1 MKTTSFGI
9 VALAACAAPHRDPG
23 MAAPPRIDSQPT
35 QRTVSARA
43 RDDAAAPRVRE
54 LLDAYANFGGVLSP
68 DGTKLLFR
76 SDRDG
81 IPELYLAD
89 VAHPDAPATKI
100 VAGPER
106 VASAVFAQG
115 GASVIFRKDTGAN
128 EVFHIYR
135 ADLDGTH
142 VVDLTPPEPLWRD
155 SPLLPRARPDL
166 IVYGARDSRDYKSM
180 IVVQDLAGGPAR
192 VAYRD
197 PGPGTVIDVLPDAS
211 RALWYREA
219 TTGGH
224 ELLEIDLAT
233 GAARSISPVDGTA
246 AMVTYGAY
254 SADGARQIFVA
265 TDNGTEDHVVVALD
279 RDTLAEVATYHQDAP
294 ATAEVAAIVPS
305 PRGDRVAIMVDAGNH
320 TTVRILDART
330 LAVVADVRAPLGTIS
345 LGTSSETRVRL
356 GGGAFAEDGARF
368 AIGVSLPDAPDN
380 VYLVDAATG
389 DATPLRH
396 EPRAGLARLPPIAAS
411 IVEVPSFDGVRVPV
425 NVYLPAH
432 LDPGKP
438 LATIA
443 WFHGGPDASTPLA
456 WNAWNRVLSA
466 QGYVVLE
473 PNIRGSTGFGRA
485 YARADDKAKRWDA
498 LRDVEAVNAWAR
510 AQPWCDHTRLVVAG
524 GSFGGYVTLMAL
536 AHQPKLWSAGIDLA
550 GPTDLVAM
558 RTARARPARYL
569 EELGDPVADKQMLA
583 ELSPIHA
590 VDQLTAPVFIYQ
602 GQNDAHVPRAQADLM
617 VRALRERGVPVEY
630 MVPTDE
636 GHTVARR
643 ANEVELL
650 VRVMRFLSDHLPPSR
665 RVR

>member
-1 MKTTSFGI
+1 MKTTGFGI
-9 VALAACAAPHRDPG
+9 VVLAACAAPQRDPG
-23 MAAPPRIDSQPT
+23 AMARMHLDAQPT
-35 QRTVSARA
+35 QRTEAERA
-43 RDDAAAPRVRE
+43 RDAAAAPRVRE

-81 IPELYLAD
+81 IAELYLAD

-106 VASAVFAQG
+106 VASAVFTRD
-115 GASVIFRKDTGAN
+115 GASVIFRKDTGAD

-135 ADLDGTH
+135 ADLDGSH
-142 VVDLTPPEPLWRD
+142 VVDLAPPEPLWRD
-155 SPLLPRARPDL
+155 SPLLPRARPEL

-180 IVVQDLAGGPAR
+180 IIVQDISGGPAR

-233 GAARSISPVDGTA
+233 GAARPISPRDGTA
-246 AMVTYGAY
+246 AMVTCGAY
-254 SADGARQIFVA
+254 SADGARRIFVA
-265 TDNGTEDHVVVALD
+265 TDNGTEHHVVVALD
-279 RDTLAEVATYHQDAP
+279 RETLAPLAVYHQDAP

-320 TTVRILDART
+320 TMVRMLDART
-330 LAVVADVRAPLGTIS
+330 LAVVADVHAPLGTIG
-345 LGTSSETRVRL
+345 LGTNSETRVRL

-368 AIGVSLPDAPDN
+368 VISVSLPDAPDN
-380 VYLVDAATG
+380 VYLVDAAT
-389 DATPLRH
+389 AAAAPARH
-396 EPRAGLARLPPIAAS
+396 EPRAGLDRLPPIAAS
-411 IVEVPSFDGVRVPV
+411 IVEVPSFDGTRVPV

-432 LDPGKP
+432 LDPARP
-438 LATIA
+438 LATIV
-443 WFHGGPDASTPLA
+443 WFHGGPDANTPLA

-466 QGYVVLE
+466 QGYAILE

-510 AQPWCDHTRLVVAG
+510 AQPWCDRKRLVVAG
-524 GSFGGYVTLMAL
+524 GSFGGYMTLMAL

-550 GPTDLVAM
+550 GPTDLLAVMTAHAVA
-558 RTARARPARYL
+558 ARYV
-569 EELGDPVADKQMLA
+569 EKLGAPVADKQLLID
-583 ELSPIHA
+583 LSPIHA

-602 GQNDAHVPRAQADLM
+602 GQNDAHVPRAPTDRM
-617 VRALRERGVPVEY
+617 VRALRERGTPVEY

-636 GHTVARR
+636 GHTVSRR
-643 ANEVELL
+643 ANEIELL
-650 VRVMRFLSDHLPPSR
+650 VRVMRFLSDHLPPSS
-665 RVR
+665 